1 MKTLLESIIGRRG
14 SSIRSKSKDLKSF
27 GDLEYGDIV
36 IIQKRMVPDRGGKY
50 FIYLPKEI
58 CYLLFNNL
66 REDVFVTCN
75 LNDKLV
81 PLSYWKADGFNNY
94 GFPFFEKGAAEI
106 VSYEGHVQEYNSI
119 KTREDVK
126 RIFDKYNLPIS

>member
-36 IIQKRMVPDRGGKY
+36 IIQNRATRGSKY

-58 CYLLFNNL
+58 CYFLFNNL
-66 REDVFVTCN
+66 REDAFVTCN

-81 PLSYWKADGFNNY
+81 PLSYWKADGFNYYN
-94 GFPFFEKGAAEI
+94 FPIFTRGAAEI